1 MSGPFWWSAGIVG
14 VALLAGVACSP
25 GPEEDRAGVTPI
37 ESRSPDAS
45 AAPDDTIDFPAA
57 LETSGWEATRVIDGD
72 TLVVEGP
79 DGDVTVRIIGINTP
93 ERGECFADE
102 ATDALE
108 ELVDG
113 EELELVEDVSD
124 LDQYGR
130 ALRYVETTSGV
141 DVGAELVADGMAIAR
156 RYEPDVDRSSRYQSL
171 QERAR
176 TDRRGLWARDACGS
190 GASDPVAIVI
200 DVNADAPGGDNEDLN
215 GEWVRFTNRSDA
227 PVDLDGWQVADE
239 SATHRYVFADRTLA
253 SAGSVTLFTGCGVDD
268 DEAVYWCKTD
278 SAVWN
283 NSGDTVFLRDAN
295 GNIAAVLGYGESVG
309 S

>member
-1 MSGPFWWSAGIVG
+1 MGWRAGLVG
-14 VALLAGVACSP
+14 VVLVSVVACSP
-25 GPEEDRAGVTPI
+25 ASSQSGGVTPP
-37 ESRSPDAS
+37 ETASPDAS
-45 AAPDDTIDFPAA
+45 AAPDDTAGRPVSPPA
-57 LETSGWEATRVIDGD
+57 SGWTATRVIDGD

-79 DGDVTVRIIGINTP
+79 DGEVTVRIIGINTP

-108 ELVDG
+108 ALVDG
-113 EELELVEDVSD
+113 EELELVTDVSD
-124 LDQYGR
+124 LDDFGR
-130 ALRYVETTSGV
+130 VVRYVETSSGV
-141 DVGAELVADGMAIAR
+141 DIGAELVASGMAIAR
-156 RYEPDVDRSSRYQSL
+156 RYEPDADRSSTYQSL

-176 TDRRGLWARDACGS
+176 TDGRGLWALDACG
-190 GASDPVAIVI
+190 GGTPDPVAILI
-200 DVNADAPGGDNEDLN
+200 DVNADAPGDDNENLN
-215 GEWVRFTNRSDA
+215 GEWVRFSNGSDA

-239 SATHRYVFADRTLA
+239 SATHRHLFTDRTLA
-253 SAGSVTLFTGCGVDD
+253 PGASVMLFTGCGVDT

-295 GNIAAVLGYGESVG
+295 GNVVAASGYGESVG